1 MPKKTG
7 PRIPAALGLAEM
19 LTLTDETDDRGRL
32 LLEDSAPE
40 PAQHKAQLG
49 GVPMETTQ
57 CPYED
62 TPSRYLGEMNQ
73 SAYAALRDDISGVLN
88 GFAWLSE
95 RYAALNPS
103 VARPSV
109 RCLLETSNLAITL
122 PLVAFRQ
129 AGGPIRRHGTLPSYV
144 ASIFKAARGIFSVGI
159 ALINLDAD
167 AGREITAD
175 EVVAIAEDQGH
186 LVRARTS
193 RVCAAPTK
201 LISRALDAILTGEGA
216 DSTKSTLGE
225 FIDFPTLWAF
235 YQVQESFSDG
245 LNRVG
250 YAINQIT
257 GGRSISSPQELFEA
271 TFTIGTE
278 SVVFGDL
285 AQSFIQHANAAQN
298 RLNNLLGRA
307 GKGTPLAFKD
317 ILSLL

>member
-1 MPKKTG
+1 
-7 PRIPAALGLAEM
+7 M

-62 TPSRYLGEMNQ
+62 TPSRYLGDMNQ
-73 SAYAALRDDISGVLN
+73 SAYAALREDISGVLN

-95 RYAALNPS
+95 RYAAMNPS
-103 VARPSV
+103 VARSGV

-129 AGGPIRRHGTLPSYV
+129 AGSPVRRHGSLASYV

-159 ALINLDAD
+159 AMMNLDIDSA
-167 AGREITAD
+167 REITAD
-175 EVVAIAEDQGH
+175 EVVAIAENNGH
-186 LVRARTS
+186 LLRAQTR

-201 LISRALDAILTGEGA
+201 LIARALDAILTGEGA
-216 DSTKSTLGE
+216 DSTKSTLGD
-225 FIDFPTLWAF
+225 FIDFPTLWEF

-245 LNRVG
+245 LNKVG
-250 YAINQIT
+250 YAVNQIT

-278 SVVFGDL
+278 PVVFGDL
-285 AQSFIQHANAAQN
+285 AQSFVQHANATQG
-298 RLNNLLGRA
+298 RLNDLLGRA
-307 GKGTPLAFKD
+307 GKATPLTFKD
-317 ILSLL
+317 VLSLL